1 MMFTN
6 HQSTLRTRDVRN
18 TVVAATPDPGP
29 NGGESGRTP
38 RFSRFRGTRAV
49 ASRTVAAV
57 IGAIALIAGI
67 SLAPSAALAANPGT
81 LPVASTGTPLS
92 KDSTAEL
99 VVRGVETG
107 STSVAHRVIE
117 LKLDENGASPA
128 APPYAWAEPLREFVR
143 DYDAKHGVDFI
154 ADDDSVGDAYAGLQ
168 NDETGDPTTATAG
181 QIADFADRLA
191 RFIAERSAGSKGTEG
206 SEGNGLA
213 GLESHT
219 GVTGAVSGGDAS
231 DAVATFAGLPLG
243 GYLVITS
250 GGPRVHRPVIA
261 NLTPQY
267 DAESRQWLV
276 AERFEAVAKHSSPGV
291 DKSINEQRDDGH
303 VSGRDAKDSGS
314 DVIAIGDAV
323 TFDLRADVPVFPN
336 NAMHRDFTIADTM
349 SAGLTLVGES
359 IEVYGVTASAEPAG
373 DDAETRLTAEQY
385 GLSVGA
391 DEGSGADERA
401 YTFRIDLG
409 GTYYDGIRGYDAI
422 HVRYRAIVNDRA
434 VVGPTGNPNEV
445 TLEYSNDL
453 YHSQSHDTDKD
464 RVTAFSYGLEVVKTS
479 GDGKPLSGAVFALG
493 GDVADTYEGVVPLTE
508 SGRYRLPKRDADGG
522 IVDEDRG
529 ALTRDLTVSDSGQ
542 LWISGLRPGSYTLT
556 ETQAPDGYII
566 ITQPIPFSIVDTATE
581 GGHTDVEFTGTVVGQ
596 KTAGYAYR
604 EVRNY
609 RGGLPITGAAGVIAF
624 GVIGVLLAGGGVTL
638 AAVMR
643 RRRR

>member
-1 MMFTN
+1 MFTN
-6 HQSTLRTRDVRN
+6 HQPTRRTRDVRGAE
-18 TVVAATPDPGP
+18 VSPDL
-29 NGGESGRTP
+29 S
-38 RFSRFRGTRAV
+38 SRFRGTHIF

-57 IGAIALIAGI
+57 IGVLALVA
-67 SLAPSAALAANPGT
+67 SLSVTPSAALAASSGTAAGT
-81 LPVASTGTPLS
+81 LPVASTGAPLS

-117 LKLDENGASPA
+117 LKLDANGASPA

-191 RFIAERSAGSKGTEG
+191 RFISERSAGSKGSEG

-219 GVTGAVSGGDAS
+219 GVTSAVSGGDAS

-243 GYLVITS
+243 GYLVITA

-359 IEVYGVTASAEPAG
+359 IEVHGVTASAEPAG

-385 GLSVGA
+385 RLSVGA
-391 DEGSGADERA
+391 DAGSGADGRT

-422 HVRYRAIVNDRA
+422 HMRYRAIVNDRA

-445 TLEYSNDL
+445 TLEYSNDP
-453 YHSQSHDTDKD
+453 YHSQSHETDKD

-508 SGRYRLPKRDADGG
+508 SGHYRLPKRDADGG
-522 IVDEDRG
+522 IVDEDQG

-556 ETQAPDGYII
+556 ETQAPDGYTI

-581 GGHTDVEFTGTVVGQ
+581 DDRTDVEFTGMVVGQ
-596 KTAGYAYR
+596 KTTGYAYG